1 MVDALAPRY
10 ERYPVGDGAEWMLVR
25 GPETGARV
33 LILGALLNEGHLL
46 RALTIETARRLAAR
60 GFGCAVPDLPGCGE
74 SLLPLRTAGWNDW
87 RTAAAAAAEARR
99 AADGSPPHVVSLRG
113 GCLMDDA
120 ADAASRWRYAPVDG
134 SALLRPLERAHRV
147 ANRESGVVEQEH
159 GAVPLAGYSFAP
171 ALLDGLRAAKPTAPE
186 RCRTVTPE
194 GAGLPLW
201 RRAEPG
207 TDPELSERLATDI
220 AEWISSCA
228 S

>member
-1 MVDALAPRY
+1 MLGKEATEEMWVAAVDAPGSTTVKAASGGTDYTTRFTLTPAGEGTQLRLSF
-10 ERYPVGDGAEWMLVR
+10 GAEAQNPGWK
-25 GPETGARV
+25 
-33 LILGALLNEGHLL
+33 H
-46 RALTIETARRLAAR
+46 RLAMALFGKLGMHAAR
-60 GFGCAVPDLPGCGE
+60 KAINQDLY
-74 SLLPLRTAGWNDW
+74 DI
-87 RTAAAAAAEARR
+87 AAAAEARR

-186 RCRTVTPE
+186 RCRTVAPE
-194 GAGLPLW
+194 RPGLPLW

-207 TDPELSERLATDI
+207 TDPELSERLAADI